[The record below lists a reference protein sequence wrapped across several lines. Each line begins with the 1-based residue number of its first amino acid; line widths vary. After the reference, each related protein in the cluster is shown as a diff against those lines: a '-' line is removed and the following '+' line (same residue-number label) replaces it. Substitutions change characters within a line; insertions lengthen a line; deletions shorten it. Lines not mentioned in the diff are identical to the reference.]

1 MEQYSPKLDKK
12 SSSSYSPKSGDY
24 DGLKLNLIPSSNENM
39 EHDEHAED
47 DLEALVDD
55 LELLE
60 YQRSRSTPKI
70 EIDEFGDDDE
80 KSQAFRERQEKQKQ
94 EMFT

>member
-1 MEQYSPKLDKK
+1 MDHDLMV
-12 SSSSYSPKSGDY
+12 
-24 DGLKLNLIPSSNENM
+24 DGE
-39 EHDEHAED
+39 
-47 DLEALVDD
+47 DLEALADD

-80 KSQAFRERQEKQKQ
+80 KSQAFRERQEK
-94 EMFT
+94 

>member
-1 MEQYSPKLDKK
+1 M
-12 SSSSYSPKSGDY
+12 
-24 DGLKLNLIPSSNENM
+24 PSSNNHHHGDIVE
-39 EHDEHAED
+39 DE
-47 DLEALVDD
+47 LEALADD

-80 KSQAFRERQEKQKQ
+80 KSQAFRER
-94 EMFT
+94 